1 MACLFHPL
9 KTVGFTDS
17 LLVKWASDWLARIAG
32 VPVRFVN
39 ISALSAIHGDSEKKS
54 RTLGMSTITGRWVL
68 SPPIPCS
75 HSRSSTKRPVPR
87 AIGWRVERCE
97 TTLRTDGFRLAC
109 DQVPQWEGVGGG
121 KTTEKWRAAVWEEER
136 RRLVAQ
142 RICQFSPPRSLCV
155 AGIQWRVIEPLQGEG
170 APFLSWPHNRDVSRP
185 VYIQI
190 CL

>member
-1 MACLFHPL
+1 MACLFRSL

-39 ISALSAIHGDSEKKS
+39 ISALSALHGDSEKKS
-54 RTLGMSTITGRWVL
+54 RTLGMSTDGSCPL
-68 SPPIPCS
+68 PCS
-75 HSRSSTKRPVPR
+75 HRRSPTKPPVPR
-87 AIGWRVERCE
+87 AIGWRVEHCE
-97 TTLRTDGFRLAC
+97 TTRRTDGLRLAC

-142 RICQFSPPRSLCV
+142 RICQFSPPHSLCV
-155 AGIQWRVIEPLQGEG
+155 AGIQ
-170 APFLSWPHNRDVSRP
+170 
-185 VYIQI
+185 
-190 CL
+190 